1 MKQNLEKEQLTQQ
14 LVTKFFDGYVDDFY
28 SIYENQSTLSKL
40 FNHIFRRSMY
50 RRFFEARNIFL
61 SNDVKSLLD
70 VGCGT
75 GIHDVELCD
84 KDKISVL
91 GIDISENMISK
102 AKKLHEDRGGNAC
115 SCEFII
121 SDFATMNFDEKY
133 DAVLSLGVLEYIE
146 DIVPF
151 LKKMTQVSNKVVVA
165 SLPVK
170 WNILMPQRKV
180 RYWIRNCPLYFYSES
195 AIKKIIYDAG
205 ISNYSILNLG
215 RDYLL
220 VLKV

>member
-1 MKQNLEKEQLTQQ
+1 MKKNIEKGQMTQQ

-28 SIYENQSTLSKL
+28 SIYENQSNLSKL

-50 RRFFEARNIFL
+50 RRFFEARKIFL
-61 SNDVKSLLD
+61 GNEVKTLLD

-75 GIHDVELCD
+75 GIHDVELCVND
-84 KDKISVL
+84 NINVL
-91 GIDISENMISK
+91 GIDIAENMITK
-102 AKKLHEDRGGNAC
+102 AKKLKEERCNDD
-115 SCEFII
+115 SCEFAIA
-121 SDFATMNFDEKY
+121 DFSTMDFNKKY
-133 DAVLSLGVLEYIE
+133 DGILSLGVLEYIE

-151 LKKMTQVSNKVVVA
+151 LKKMTEVSNKVVVA

-180 RYWIRNCPLYFYSES
+180 RYWMRNCPLYFYSES
-195 AIKKIIYDAG
+195 SIKKIIHQAG
-205 ISNYSILNLG
+205 ITNYSILNLG

>member
-1 MKQNLEKEQLTQQ
+1 MKENSEKGQITQQ

-28 SIYENQSTLSKL
+28 SIYENQSNLSKL

-61 SNDVKSLLD
+61 SNEVKSLLD

-75 GIHDVELCD
+75 GIHDVELCKND
-84 KDKISVL
+84 NINVY
-91 GIDISENMISK
+91 GIDIAENMISK
-102 AKKLHEDRGGNAC
+102 AKVLHEERCNNEC
-115 SCEFII
+115 SCEFVIA
-121 SDFATMNFDEKY
+121 DFSSMNFNDKY
-133 DAVLSLGVLEYIE
+133 DGVLSLGVLEYIE

-151 LKKMTQVSNKVVVA
+151 LKKMTDVSNKVVVA

-180 RYWIRNCPLYFYSES
+180 RYWMRNCPLYFYSES
-195 AIKKIIYDAG
+195 SIKKIIHEAG